1 VADRFRAEG
10 ADRYRRAEDQL
21 AREESGEL
29 RVVLAAGPAQGR
41 FFGRDEAFP
50 RDENL
55 ARIKPELHFAAPN
68 KDIIHKF
75 MAQFRDKPRIATD
88 PKATAA
94 TRQRYQRIAPFYD
107 LMEFL
112 PERHF
117 SPWRERL
124 WSMVEGPRVLEVGVG
139 TGKNME
145 HYPSSMDI
153 TAIDLTPAM
162 VERSKVNAEK
172 RGLVLGLHL
181 MDAQSLAFD
190 DESFDSV
197 LATCVFCSVPD
208 PLLGLS
214 EVMRV
219 TRRGGK
225 ILLMEHVRSEK
236 RLMGVLMDILNP
248 IVLQI
253 MGPNINRRTVENVQK
268 AGLEIEKVEDIGIAG
283 IFKLIIARR
292 T

>member
-1 VADRFRAEG
+1 MNQIGYKQRM
-10 ADRYRRAEDQL
+10 
-21 AREESGEL
+21 
-29 RVVLAAGPAQGR
+29 
-41 FFGRDEAFP
+41 
-50 RDENL
+50 
-55 ARIKPELHFAAPN
+55 AP
-68 KDIIHKF
+68 
-75 MAQFRDKPRIATD
+75 D
-88 PKATAA
+88 PKATEA
-94 TRQRYQRIAPFYD
+94 TRRRYQRIAPFYD
-107 LMEFL
+107 LMEIL

-145 HYPSSMDI
+145 HYPSGMDI

-172 RGLVLGLHL
+172 RGLDLGLHL
-181 MDAQSLAFD
+181 MDAQSLAFE
-190 DESFDSV
+190 DESFDTV

-214 EVMRV
+214 EVLRV
-219 TRRGGK
+219 TRQGGK

-236 RLMGVLMDILNP
+236 RLVGTLMDILNP
-248 IVLQI
+248 VVLQV
-253 MGPNINRRTVENVQK
+253 MGPNINRRTVENVRK
-268 AGLEIEKVEDIGIAG
+268 AGLEIEKVEDIGMAD
-283 IFKLIIARR
+283 IFKLIVARR